1 MIKAAFL
8 SDDSKQWLNIFAL
21 KVLSLFKLKTN
32 NLKNED
38 SLNSKSN
45 HEKYNYKNPNDC
57 YWLFNVWLRLHT
69 FWVLLKCSSYLKTV
83 LQCLFLTTCMHLIK
97 EL

>member
-1 MIKAAFL
+1 MFNDRQTQNGPMNIQHIQHNPSAIYSE
-8 SDDSKQWLNIFAL
+8 SDDSKQGLNIFAL

-32 NLKNED
+32 NLKNVD

-57 YWLFNVWLRLHT
+57 Y
-69 FWVLLKCSSYLKTV
+69 
-83 LQCLFLTTCMHLIK
+83 
-97 EL
+97 